1 MTTPSQPPISS
12 CCKSP
17 MSVST
22 ADEGTSFYVCSKC
35 GKACNAFEERLPGE
49 IAEEIALVYDTM
61 ASSNLEDLVE
71 EAITLER
78 NARKEAEAKLTGF
91 PSELYANVE
100 EWQKAWEELHDETK
114 ARLHEVEEEL
124 DGLKQKLAICHDKN
138 TDLKNIINGLNQEV
152 CATCSIY
159 KMKNEALEEELRRAG
174 EALKNGHKAIDIA
187 MAMLIEKDSNF
198 YPSKSVLWPLLLK
211 VHQALKLSNLKRLM
225 EKK

>member
-1 MTTPSQPPISS
+1 MISS

-22 ADEGTSFYVCSKC
+22 ADEGTSFYVCDKC
-35 GKACNAFEERLPGE
+35 KKPCGIFSPL
-49 IAEEIALVYDTM
+49 
-61 ASSNLEDLVE
+61 
-71 EAITLER
+71 
-78 NARKEAEAKLTGF
+78 
-91 PSELYANVE
+91 
-100 EWQKAWEELHDETK
+100 
-114 ARLHEVEEEL
+114 EEEL
-124 DGLKQKLAICHDKN
+124 DSLKQKLAICHDKN
-138 TDLKNIINGLNQEV
+138 TELKNIINGLNQEV